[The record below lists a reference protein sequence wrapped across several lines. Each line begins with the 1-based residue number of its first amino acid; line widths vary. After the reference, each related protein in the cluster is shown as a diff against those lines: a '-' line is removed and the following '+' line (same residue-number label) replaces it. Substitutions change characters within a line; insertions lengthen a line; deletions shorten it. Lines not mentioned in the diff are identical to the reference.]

1 MKKIKKIGRVSIIG
15 EEKVRKKDKDNL
27 KIYEYLESR
36 DFHNYLNPTTRTE
49 DESIYPYIKDVSIG
63 YLFLGL
69 KLHQVTTMLKRSSS
83 VSMKLLI

>member
-1 MKKIKKIGRVSIIG
+1 MNKIKKIGRVSIIG

-49 DESIYPYIKDVSIG
+49 DESVYPYIKDVSIDKYQKG
-63 YLFLGL
+63 
-69 KLHQVTTMLKRSSS
+69 
-83 VSMKLLI
+83 

>member
-1 MKKIKKIGRVSIIG
+1 MNKIKKIGRVSIIG

-49 DESIYPYIKDVSIG
+49 DESIYPYIKDVSIDKYQKG
-63 YLFLGL
+63 ED
-69 KLHQVTTMLKRSSS
+69 
-83 VSMKLLI
+83 LI